1 MSEVE
6 INVGGRK
13 YAIACN
19 PGEETDVLAASE
31 ELNKEAKNMINAIGK
46 VPDVK
51 LLLMA
56 GLMVSGRLKTIEK
69 ELLTKNKQ
77 ILELNE
83 VSITLKDQIQELTN
97 SNHEIQSKEK
107 LDTTKTYIDETSVT
121 KILGSIH
128 EKLKNLIEKDDIDLE
143 ENENRNNSSE
153 IKKVETDQQELF

>member
-19 PGEETDVLAASE
+19 PGEESDVLAASE
-31 ELNKEAKNMINAIGK
+31 ELNFEAKNMINAIGK
-46 VPDVK
+46 VSDVK

-69 ELLTKNKQ
+69 ELSKKNEQ
-77 ILELNE
+77 ISELNTA
-83 VSITLKDQIQELTN
+83 SSTLKDHIQELTN
-97 SNHEIQSKEK
+97 LNYDNQNKEE
-107 LDTTKTYIDETSVT
+107 LNKTNPYIDETLVT

-128 EKLKNLIEKDDIDLE
+128 EKLKTLIDKDGIDLE
-143 ENENRNNSSE
+143 ENRKRNNSNE
-153 IKKVETDQQELF
+153 IKEVETDQQELF

>member
-19 PGEETDVLAASE
+19 PGEESDVLAASE
-31 ELNKEAKNMINAIGK
+31 ELNLEAKNMINAIGK
-46 VPDVK
+46 VSDVK

-69 ELLTKNKQ
+69 ELSKKNEQ
-77 ILELNE
+77 ISELNTA
-83 VSITLKDQIQELTN
+83 SSTLKDHIQELTN
-97 SNHEIQSKEK
+97 LNYDNQNKEE
-107 LDTTKTYIDETSVT
+107 LNKTNPYIDETLVT

-128 EKLKNLIEKDDIDLE
+128 EKLKTLIDKDGIDLE
-143 ENENRNNSSE
+143 ENRKRNNSNE
-153 IKKVETDQQELF
+153 IKEVETDQKELF